1 MLKLVNSEGAE
12 LMRLHDNNK
21 EEYASKKIEEEAKQ
35 AKQKLEQKD

>member
-12 LMRLHDNNK
+12 LMRLHDNNT
-21 EEYASKKIEEEAKQ
+21 EEYASKKVEEEAKK